1 MTTFLDLTDSP
12 TVYTDAAGKVVTVND
27 SETGLVFKNT
37 QELGVDL
44 GSIERPDCS
53 DLADDDVRKIEPPEL
68 RDKIYRVTEAIKR
81 CLETHDLIL
90 FGADLLGGVLG
101 PSGADGAP
109 GSTGP
114 AGLPG
119 QLIVNQN
126 GSSPAFQ
133 FTRAGPL
140 FAGDW
145 LYVGENPS
153 NITGKRNNLYNSAI
167 EGVHIAVSQPDTF
180 TLGVYHHDGNLLNNT
195 LVDTF
200 AVVALNGA
208 DFVDLGLVVPKS
220 KQMAM
225 KIELGTIT
233 NGIDAGI
240 VMSGTLTP

>member
-1 MTTFLDLTDSP
+1 MTTFLDLTDTP
-12 TVYTDAAGKVVTVND
+12 NVYTDSAGKVVVVND
-27 SETGLVFKNT
+27 SETGVEFKTT

-44 GSIERPDCS
+44 GSIERPDCT
-53 DLADDDVRKIEPPEL
+53 DLADDDVKAIEPPEL

-81 CLETHDLIL
+81 CLEVHDLVL
-90 FGADLLGGVLG
+90 FGADLLGGVVG
-101 PSGADGAP
+101 PAGADGAP

-119 QLIVNQN
+119 SLVINQN
-126 GSSPAFQ
+126 GSSPAFS
-133 FTRAGPL
+133 FTRANL
-140 FAGDW
+140 IKAGTW

-153 NITGKRNNLYNSAI
+153 NITGKRNNLYNSAV

-180 TLGVYHHDGNLLNNT
+180 SIGVYYHDGNLLNLT
-195 LVDTF
+195 LLDTF
-200 AVVALNGA
+200 SVVAANGA

-225 KIELGTIT
+225 KVESGTIT